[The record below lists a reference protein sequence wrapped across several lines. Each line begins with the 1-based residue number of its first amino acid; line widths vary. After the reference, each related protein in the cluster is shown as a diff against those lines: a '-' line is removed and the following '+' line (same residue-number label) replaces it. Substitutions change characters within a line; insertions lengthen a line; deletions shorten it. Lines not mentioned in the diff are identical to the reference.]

1 MPKPKLL
8 VVDDS
13 EICRQ
18 PFRKVGTDKQGNT
31 LVEVLEAKTG
41 EEGLELFKKH
51 PGILYAVVDVH
62 LPGIDGFEMLNAC
75 RRFDLDRFNQTTVF
89 MSCSDSDDHHH
100 ESPDFPT
107 PTWILKPADPE
118 LFNRFL
124 LSDVRMKMALQTAS
138 LTDTQR
144 THLRKLFEDATN
156 LDESQHQALVSLVKS
171 LTATGE
177 E

>member
-1 MPKPKLL
+1 MPRPKLL

-18 PFRKVGTDKQGNT
+18 PFRNVGKDKQGKV
-31 LVEVLEAKTG
+31 LVEVLEAETG
-41 EEGLELFKKH
+41 EQGLELFKKH
-51 PGILYAVVDVH
+51 PDILYAVVDVH

-75 RRFDLDRFNQTTVF
+75 RKFDLERFNQTTVF

-124 LSDVRMKMALQTAS
+124 LSDVRMKMALQTS
-138 LTDTQR
+138 TLSDTQR
-144 THLRKLFEDATN
+144 MHLRTLFEDASN
-156 LDESQHQALVSLVKS
+156 LDESQHQALINLVKS
-171 LTATGE
+171 LTPSE
-177 E
+177 Q